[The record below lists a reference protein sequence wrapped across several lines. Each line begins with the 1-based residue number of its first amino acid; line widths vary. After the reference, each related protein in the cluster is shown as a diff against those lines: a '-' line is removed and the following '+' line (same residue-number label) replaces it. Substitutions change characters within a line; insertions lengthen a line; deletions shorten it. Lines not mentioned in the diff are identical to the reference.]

1 MGLKSFSPR
10 KKEVFSSYLDDK
22 SVILNASQNSYFSVE
37 GVGEELWRLICEG
50 ADYPALVEW
59 VRENYEVPQEIAE
72 QDVSEF
78 LTQLKSE
85 GLIEC
90 EE

>member
-1 MGLKSFSPR
+1 
-10 KKEVFSSYLDDK
+10 SSSLDDK
-22 SVILNASQNSYFSVE
+22 SIILNASQNSYFSVE
-37 GVGEELWRLICEG
+37 GVGEELWRLICDG
-50 ADYPALVEW
+50 ADYTVLVEW
-59 VRENYEVPQEIAE
+59 VIENYQISQEIAE